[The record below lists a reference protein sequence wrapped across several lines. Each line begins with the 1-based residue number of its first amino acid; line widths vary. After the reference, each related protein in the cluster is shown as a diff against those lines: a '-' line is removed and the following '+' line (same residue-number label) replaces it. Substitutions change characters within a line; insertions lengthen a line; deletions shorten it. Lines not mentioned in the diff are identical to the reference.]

1 METESIKNLTENFFM
16 NLKCNVIWDNNILIV
31 NKVPPDF
38 EKLYEKS
45 SPYAFSFNEET
56 SKNYPE
62 SELITKGSLLLKLM
76 ANYLNNKAQTTILK
90 LNFEP
95 DLKQIITNSID
106 FKDCQISNI
115 YKTIKY
121 YYILRFTFLTTLQYL
136 NEKEQ
141 IITTIHIIDN
151 KILDNFNIEKYPAIS
166 GKKEDLKKELTE
178 ETRASYNLAK
188 ENLKIKLQSKIN
200 EVSELLG
207 KSQESAFNRINSH
220 INHRI
225 EELQKVH
232 NNNINNLQISKEKLP
247 KANEKN
253 RIILQER
260 IMRLEE
266 AINNSKINEEIE
278 KLEKE
283 KQFFLADERQK
294 HSVNLNNS
302 LMNTTIIY
310 YPVFDFKIHLKTKN
324 PREKEISFNYNPL
337 NDELSKIHC
346 ESCKQEI
353 NEILLCDINHLSC
366 KSCIK
371 VCPRCARKKCSSC
384 KQLSCNVC
392 SGEICEK
399 CATLCTKCLKYACIS
414 DIRKDNTTG
423 KDICSRCSDFCNSC
437 NKFAVKDGFAR
448 CDNCRVRV
456 CKKCLRSKYVNGKT
470 LNLCTQ
476 CYPKINSEPIFSL

>member
-1 METESIKNLTENFFM
+1 METESIKKLTENFFI
-16 NLKCNVIWDNNILIV
+16 NLKCNIAWDNNVLIV
-31 NKVPPDF
+31 NKVPQDF

-45 SPYAFSFNEET
+45 SPYAFSFDEET
-56 SKNYPE
+56 SKNIPE

-95 DLKQIITNSID
+95 DLKEMITSSID
-106 FKDCQISNI
+106 FKDHQISNI
-115 YKTIKY
+115 NKTIKY
-121 YYILRFTFLTTLQYL
+121 DYIFRFTFLTTLQYL

-141 IITTIHIIDN
+141 IITAIHMMDN
-151 KILDNFNIEKYPAIS
+151 KILEDFNTNKYQTLA
-166 GKKEDLKKELTE
+166 GKKEEIKSDLSE
-178 ETRASYNLAK
+178 ETKASYNIAK
-188 ENLKIKLQSKIN
+188 ENLKTKLQGKTK
-200 EVSELLG
+200 EVSELLQ

-225 EELQKVH
+225 EELQKIH
-232 NNNINNLQISKEKLP
+232 NSNIKNLQLSKEKLP
-247 KANEKN
+247 KTNEKN
-253 RIILQER
+253 KQVLLER
-260 IMRLEE
+260 IKRLEE
-266 AINNSKINEEIE
+266 TINNSKINEEIE

-283 KQFFLADERQK
+283 KQFFLNDEKQK

-310 YPVFDFKIHLKTKN
+310 YPIFDFNVKLKTKN
-324 PREKEISFNYNPL
+324 IKDKEISFNFNPL
-337 NDELSKIHC
+337 NNELSKIHC

-353 NEILLCDINHLSC
+353 DEIILCDINHLSC

-371 VCPRCARKKCSSC
+371 VCPRCGKKKCKSC
-384 KQLSCNVC
+384 KQISCNVC

-423 KDICSRCSDFCNSC
+423 KDICTRCSDFCTSC
-437 NKFAVKDGFAR
+437 NKFAAKDGFKR
-448 CDNCRVRV
+448 CDNCKQRV
-456 CKKCLRSKYVNGKT
+456 CRKCLKSKYINGKT
-470 LNLCTQ
+470 LNLCNQ
-476 CYPKINSEPIFSL
+476 CYPKINNKPFRI